1 MIKFISRILRS
12 LFVLLVSGIIFI
24 FLFSLRSNMTVE
36 NTISYF
42 KTIGKQI
49 LNIEDSENVVANL
62 GTEIITT
69 SSNNHYYYE
78 QLDENSKII
87 YAALENNID
96 NLIKENYVIDFS
108 TTFNDLLHEPT
119 GQYKLK
125 RSFQSALDA
134 FYYDHPELFY
144 IDITKMS
151 ITTNCISVG
160 PLKTYMVKITPV
172 NNKNYLDSGFS
183 SEYDVNYAISKVEK
197 IKTEIINTVS
207 NEKDTYNK
215 IKMVHD
221 ILATS
226 IEYDST
232 ISKPNIYNIYGALV
246 QKTVVCEGYAKA
258 FKYILDS
265 LNIDCILVVGNGI
278 NSSNQTEDHMWN
290 YVKLNNSWYGV
301 DVTWDDPI
309 IIGGN
314 TDKNLRHDYFLKG
327 ASSFNS
333 SHNASGR
340 ISDTGMLFSVPTLTD
355 SNYRW

>member
-108 TTFNDLLHEPT
+108 TTFNDLLQKTT
-119 GQYKLK
+119 GHYKINK
-125 RSFQSALDA
+125 AFQSALDA
-134 FYYDHPELFY
+134 FFYDHPELFY
-144 IDITKMS
+144 LDLTNFSLNTK
-151 ITTNCISVG
+151 CISLG
-160 PLKTYMVKITPV
+160 ALKTYTVDIGPKNGHYFYSNYESQQEVRNAITQV
-172 NNKNYLDSGFS
+172 ENIKNNIINNINTQDTYS
-183 SEYDVNYAISKVEK
+183 K
-197 IKTEIINTVS
+197 IKS
-207 NEKDTYNK
+207 
-215 IKMVHD
+215 VHD
-221 ILATS
+221 KLVNT
-226 IEYDST
+226 IEYDSSL
-232 ISKPNIYNIYGALV
+232 SKDNIRNIYGALV
-246 QKTVVCEGYAKA
+246 EQKVVCEGYAKA
-258 FKYILDS
+258 FKYLMDN
-265 LNIDCILVVGNGI
+265 LNIECILVSGTATTR
-278 NSSNQTEDHMWN
+278 SNKTESHMWN

-309 IIGGN
+309 VIGGSN
-314 TDKNLRHDYFLKG
+314 KNILRHDYFLKG
-327 ASSFNS
+327 RNSFYI
-333 SHNASGR
+333 SHDSTGK
-340 ISDTGMLFSVPTLTD
+340 ISDNGILFTIPTLAD
-355 SNYRW
+355 SNYR